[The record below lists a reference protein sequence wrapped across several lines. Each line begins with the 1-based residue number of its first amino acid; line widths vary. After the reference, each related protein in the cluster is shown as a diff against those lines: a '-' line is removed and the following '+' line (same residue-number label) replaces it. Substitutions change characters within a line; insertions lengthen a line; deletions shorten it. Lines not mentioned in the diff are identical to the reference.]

1 MNPFDRDNLEWY
13 LSISDEDREA
23 WAEDMGLEHVN
34 YMLDLLRTAQTEML
48 CELYDQMEDELNPKF
63 SQARRVIKR
72 IRSL

>member
-13 LSISDEDREA
+13 LSITDQDRAA

-34 YMLDLLRTAQTEML
+34 YMLRLLRTARAEML
-48 CELYDQMEDELNPKF
+48 CELYDEMEDELNPKF

>member
-13 LSISDEDREA
+13 LSITDQDREA

-34 YMLDLLRTAQTEML
+34 YMLRLLRTARAEMV
-48 CELYDQMEDELNPKF
+48 CELYDEMEGKLNPKF